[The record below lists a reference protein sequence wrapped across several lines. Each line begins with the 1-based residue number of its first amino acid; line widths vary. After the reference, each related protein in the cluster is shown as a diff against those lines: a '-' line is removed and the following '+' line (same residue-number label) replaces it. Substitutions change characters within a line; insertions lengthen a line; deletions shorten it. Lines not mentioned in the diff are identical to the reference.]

1 MGETN
6 ALGVIPQFA
15 RELYERIEGT
25 TDTEVSVC
33 VSSSYLCLITCIITI
48 CPYLILYSSISCRLV
63 INLKSVIMK
72 FIKREYMICWPQ
84 PNKRAEFM

>member
-25 TDTEVSVC
+25 TDTEVSVLVF
-33 VSSSYLCLITCIITI
+33 VS
-48 CPYLILYSSISCRLV
+48 
-63 INLKSVIMK
+63 
-72 FIKREYMICWPQ
+72 FI
-84 PNKRAEFM
+84 